1 MENVCCRYFFLRFPK
16 VKHSK
21 HRINND
27 FIIFN
32 ILQLKIFAVLRMSK
46 HMCILSQYNLKI
58 IVYVYKKQN
67 LIQAFEIFES
77 GTL

>member
-1 MENVCCRYFFLRFPK
+1 
-16 VKHSK
+16 
-21 HRINND
+21 
-27 FIIFN
+27 
-32 ILQLKIFAVLRMSK
+32 
-46 HMCILSQYNLKI
+46 MCILSQYNLKI